1 MKRVIGL
8 MVVVGLGFFMNADEG
23 FFTRNVINT
32 EVGMRQKTGYIECWR
47 ANNQSPNPVK
57 YAIFVL

>member
-1 MKRVIGL
+1 